1 MSGTFILNS
10 ISQRLHDDIIT
21 NISDFFS
28 GLKTFI
34 EIIKFKV
41 NVDVLKVKKLE
52 NKLQS
57 LSLTK
62 QPAENVQKFNKKVI
76 LIATKLE
83 NCNATSD
90 LNTLVAKLYIK
101 SFVRLFCSET
111 WTIFNECNK
120 NPKTRKWL
128 WKKILKKLLNTYD
141 SLKTQNVWDLLKK
154 QNSNNQINVLT

>member
-111 WTIFNECNK
+111 
-120 NPKTRKWL
+120 
-128 WKKILKKLLNTYD
+128 
-141 SLKTQNVWDLLKK
+141 
-154 QNSNNQINVLT
+154 